1 MVKIM
6 EQRKSGP
13 CELEPVTESRDDAPE
28 PLGWNCPYSSAH
40 EERVS
45 YIKIDALGLCFK
57 SRPEE
62 RLRSPSSTFPGSAL
76 RGDSYSGM
84 GAGTLCL
91 GLFWERS
98 DSPILQ
104 GGGERFLPRAVWHSI
119 IIILSLNWQDT
130 VSLSYANVHGALES
144 SGGNQLDSWPG
155 ACQPVS
161 VDS

>member
-91 GLFWERS
+91 GLFWRDLTAPSSKVGVRGSCLELFGTPS
-98 DSPILQ
+98 SSSCLLTGKIQ
-104 GGGERFLPRAVWHSI
+104 
-119 IIILSLNWQDT
+119 
-130 VSLSYANVHGALES
+130 SLSVMQMFMVH
-144 SGGNQLDSWPG
+144 
-155 ACQPVS
+155 
-161 VDS
+161 